1 MPDPTRATY
10 ISFGDAFDWFNSRL
24 FSGVLSLPLISL
36 QRRRGSYGYFA
47 GERFGTR
54 DQSEVVD
61 EIALNPVHFDRPD
74 AQSLSTLVHE
84 MAHLW
89 QHHHGKPS
97 RGGYHN
103 RQWAAKMKE
112 VGLQPDNGS
121 GRETGQSVSHHIMPG
136 GAFDRACT
144 ELLSQGVEIRY
155 RDIWGQNQTAPKK
168 TRSKYT
174 CAECGLNM
182 WGRPEARI
190 RCEDCNQAMDEGG
203 KSRFVLY
210 CATQNLGDADR
221 R

>member
-1 MPDPTRATY
+1 MMPVDVAIVLSKTKQKGAALDPTRTTY
-10 ISFGDAFDWFNSRL
+10 PSFGDTFAWFNEQL
-24 FSGVLSLPLISL
+24 FSEALSLPLISL

-84 MAHLW
+84 MVHLW
-89 QHHHGKPS
+89 QHHFGKPS

-121 GRETGQSVSHHIMPG
+121 GRETGQSVSHRIIEG
-136 GAFDRACT
+136 GPFDLACT
-144 ELLSQGVEIRY
+144 ALLSRGVEIRY
-155 RDIWGQNQTAPKK
+155 RDIWRQNQ
-168 TRSKYT
+168 RS
-174 CAECGLNM
+174 EEN
-182 WGRPEARI
+182 P
-190 RCEDCNQAMDEGG
+190 
-203 KSRFVLY
+203 
-210 CATQNLGDADR
+210 
-221 R
+221 